1 MTDSSLPLAIT
12 MGVLTNW
19 GIDPRRADVS
29 ALPVSGSSG
38 SPVWLVRPRGTSDAV
53 VLKAFAAGTP
63 RHRAAW
69 VHGLMRHLSAAGI
82 REVPAL
88 VSARDG
94 DTLVTD
100 AEGVHWE
107 LARFVPGIATAEPSA
122 AEAAHAATTLARVH
136 VAAATL
142 PGTIPAHGP
151 SPGIVTRIER
161 ARLLLARPWQA
172 RLSRGTSGP
181 LADRQRRAI
190 EAFAR
195 YDGTAALTRVT
206 RFRPPEI
213 VIQAVIR
220 DVWSDHVLYALDRPA
235 TVAGIVDYHAAGV
248 DTPAT
253 DLARLLGS
261 WRGEAVGGLVAG
273 WPAALAAYEA
283 VRPLTVAE
291 RSLVP
296 WLHATGVVFGLD
308 NWFRWTIEEGR
319 QFAGVHAVLDRI
331 ERLSARLPAALEWL
345 GTSPG
350 NPV

>member
-1 MTDSSLPLAIT
+1 
-12 MGVLTNW
+12 
-19 GIDPRRADVS
+19 
-29 ALPVSGSSG
+29 
-38 SPVWLVRPRGTSDAV
+38 
-53 VLKAFAAGTP
+53 
-63 RHRAAW
+63 
-69 VHGLMRHLSAAGI
+69 
-82 REVPAL
+82 
-88 VSARDG
+88 
-94 DTLVTD
+94 
-100 AEGVHWE
+100 
-107 LARFVPGIATAEPSA
+107 
-122 AEAAHAATTLARVH
+122 
-136 VAAATL
+136 
-142 PGTIPAHGP
+142 
-151 SPGIVTRIER
+151 
-161 ARLLLARPWQA
+161 
-172 RLSRGTSGP
+172 
-181 LADRQRRAI
+181 
-190 EAFAR
+190 
-195 YDGTAALTRVT
+195 
-206 RFRPPEI
+206 
-213 VIQAVIR
+213 
-220 DVWSDHVLYALDRPA
+220 
-235 TVAGIVDYHAAGV
+235 VAGIVDYHAAGV